1 MLYIILNVFKNPK
14 AKEISGNLNSKRNV
28 YIMVK
33 MRKRIASIANGG
45 FSGNEAYVN
54 PSGLSGKYTGADGLK
69 VWFTY

>member
-1 MLYIILNVFKNPK
+1 
-14 AKEISGNLNSKRNV
+14 
-28 YIMVK
+28 MVK